1 MDDENVD
8 FMCVTLLIACQNNN
22 SVFEQR
28 SFLPRKLLTKTTIL
42 LSWYVKTLELVNKL
56 KSECEFR

>member
-28 SFLPRKLLTKTTIL
+28 SSPEKAFDKDYNSAFVIYENIRT
-42 LSWYVKTLELVNKL
+42 
-56 KSECEFR
+56 CQ